1 MVIKLGKIGGW
12 GSLLVM
18 MLGNIFRVY
27 SGVPNMI
34 IYLNIYCVQCPR
46 QHPIKELLC
55 SWWKNGQKSRKTP
68 ENNNNNSV
76 LDVRQLPSEFASE
89 PIYNWK
95 FVITSGWLCRILPN
109 FSYCSCDTITF
120 KSHICLICWCV
131 TKPLVK
137 NISDWKHY
145 TLK

>member
-1 MVIKLGKIGGW
+1 MVIILENKFWVLNAVTNMKIYPKIARKLQKNHRKLEDVLTCDDDIKNIFRVYGTFKCGNISKMVIKLGKIGGW

-55 SWWKNGQKSRKTP
+55 S
-68 ENNNNNSV
+68 
-76 LDVRQLPSEFASE
+76 
-89 PIYNWK
+89 
-95 FVITSGWLCRILPN
+95 
-109 FSYCSCDTITF
+109 
-120 KSHICLICWCV
+120 
-131 TKPLVK
+131 
-137 NISDWKHY
+137 
-145 TLK
+145 